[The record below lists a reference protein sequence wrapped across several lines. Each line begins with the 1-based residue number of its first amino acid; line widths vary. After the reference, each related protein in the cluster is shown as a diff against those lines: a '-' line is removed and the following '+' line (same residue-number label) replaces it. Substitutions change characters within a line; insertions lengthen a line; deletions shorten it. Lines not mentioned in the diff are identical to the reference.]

1 MTPVRTIGPDNSFID
16 YFNGEYA
23 SRRGLT
29 NYFGIRVE
37 EGQCCA
43 VVKIGDARPFRFG
56 KYYSLPMKIDTLP
69 NPLRNTVDDHLLNCP
84 SSDLL
89 EVLAGKKSF
98 QEAVNS
104 STDIKPK
111 RMTATGKVRA

>member
-1 MTPVRTIGPDNSFID
+1 MTPVRAIGPNNSFID

-37 EGQCCA
+37 EGQCCS
-43 VVKIGDARPFRFG
+43 VVKIGDAQPFRFG
-56 KYYSLPMKIDTLP
+56 KCYSLPVKIDTLP
-69 NPLRNTVDDHLLNCP
+69 STVRITVDDHLLNYP

-98 QEAVNS
+98 REAVDSPTEIEPN
-104 STDIKPK
+104 
-111 RMTATGKVRA
+111 RVKVRGTS